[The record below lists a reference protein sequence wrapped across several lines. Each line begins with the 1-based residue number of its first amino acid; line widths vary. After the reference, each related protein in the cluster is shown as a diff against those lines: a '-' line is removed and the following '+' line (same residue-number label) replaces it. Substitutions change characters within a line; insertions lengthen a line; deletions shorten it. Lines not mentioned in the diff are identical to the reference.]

1 MNSSIINIS
10 KNLINYNKF
19 NKFNKSN
26 NLKNKLICNFPYVN
40 CNCINYVNSLSK
52 EESKYYEI
60 MLSDFNDRSWCPCGR
75 GGTGCQDS
83 SSYINFI
90 EEDYKEAI
98 YA

>member
-1 MNSSIINIS
+1 MNTNLMNIS

-19 NKFNKSN
+19 NNSN
-26 NLKNKLICNFPYVN
+26 NLKKKLICNFPYIN

-52 EESKYYEI
+52 KEKKYYEI

-75 GGTGCQDS
+75 GGTGCLNSTS
-83 SSYINFI
+83 SINFI
-90 EEDYKEAI
+90 EEDYNEAI